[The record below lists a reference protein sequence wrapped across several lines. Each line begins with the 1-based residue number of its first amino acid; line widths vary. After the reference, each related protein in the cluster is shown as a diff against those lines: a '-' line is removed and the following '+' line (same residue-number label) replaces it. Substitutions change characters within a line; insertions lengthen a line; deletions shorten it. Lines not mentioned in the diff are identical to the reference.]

1 MTPPITLALQNL
13 PLLGDDLY
21 LRMQAMNL
29 GIVDEYLRQ
38 IESELLR
45 AYMAEE
51 KTPFPEAVFV
61 SAQSQLWIFGLYELL
76 RTWRQRSTELLAFA
90 QELASV
96 PPDQREDWLDARRS
110 KLAGRS
116 AQLPESDSM
125 HWGPFQAVA
134 DDPDR
139 ADAIRTAL
147 DSTEMVFRRIESLR
161 VQLAKHEM
169 PRVKGSRAMAPGYG
183 RIDSSTG
190 SITWQVSLTQYEV
203 DMVSRQ
209 RISDDCLTLA
219 EDRSAYLLPAEI
231 QEKVKPLPKYSYAM
245 KRIAVI
251 LRDGTEFSPVFV
263 VWNKEIVGVADY
275 EEQPFIVEDIVDV
288 RALPDEDPVD
298 LSDLEAMFDEM

>member
-1 MTPPITLALQNL
+1 MTPPLTIALQNL

-45 AYMAEE
+45 TFMAEE

-76 RTWRQRSTELLAFA
+76 RTWRQRCGELLAFA
-90 QELASV
+90 EELASV
-96 PPDQREDWLDARRS
+96 PSVEREDWLNARRNG
-110 KLAGRS
+110 LADRS

-125 HWGPFQAVA
+125 HWGPFQAIA
-134 DDPDR
+134 EDTNR
-139 ADAIRTAL
+139 AVAIRTAL
-147 DSTEMVFRRIESLR
+147 DSTEVVFRRIESLR

-169 PRVKGSRAMAPGYG
+169 PKIRGSSAMAPGYG
-183 RIDSSTG
+183 RIDTFTG
-190 SITWQVSLTQYEV
+190 SIAWQVSLTRHEV

-209 RISDDCLTLA
+209 RISDDCLTLG
-219 EDRSAYLLPAEI
+219 EDRSQYLLPPDI

-245 KRIAVI
+245 KRIGVI
-251 LRDGTEFSPVFV
+251 LKDGAEYSPVFV
-263 VWNKEIVGVADY
+263 VWNTEITGVADY
-275 EEQPFIVEDIVDV
+275 EKQPFAVEDIVDV
-288 RALPDEDPVD
+288 FALPDEEAAD
-298 LSDLEAMFDEM
+298 LSDLEG